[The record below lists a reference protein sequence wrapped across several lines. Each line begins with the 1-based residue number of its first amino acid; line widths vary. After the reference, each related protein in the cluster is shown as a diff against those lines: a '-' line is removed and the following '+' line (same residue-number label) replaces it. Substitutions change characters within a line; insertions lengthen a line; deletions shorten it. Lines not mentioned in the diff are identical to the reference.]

1 MVEVERVIFAADKA
15 KAGFDD
21 SRRMYF
27 FLMFLTMLSA
37 AGFQG
42 WSTLINNFAVEM
54 AHIDGQQM
62 GLVQSLRE
70 VPGFL
75 SLLVIYLLF
84 VFQEHRLAVISVIIL
99 GLGIA
104 LTGLLPTFHG
114 VILSTMIM
122 SVGFH
127 YFETI
132 NQSLTLQYFAV
143 QHSPL
148 VFGKL
153 RSITAASN
161 IGVGLFIFL
170 AASHLSYSQIFGGLG
185 GIIMLAAALCLLLD
199 PLNRNIVPQHKRM
212 IFKRRYWLYY
222 ALTFMAGAR
231 RQIFVAFAVF
241 LLVQKF
247 HYSVQAVTIL
257 FVVNNLVNYF
267 LNPLIGR
274 AINYFGE
281 RKVLSLEY
289 SALFVIFF
297 MYAHTDSRLI
307 VGLMYILDH
316 IFFNFA
322 IAIRTYFQKI
332 ADPKDIAASMAVGFT
347 INHIAAVFI
356 PAIGGLLW
364 MVDYKIPF
372 WAGMGMSLISLILT
386 QAIRLPAISHSR

>member
-1 MVEVERVIFAADKA
+1 MIKPYDA
-15 KAGFDD
+15 
-21 SRRMYF
+21 RRMYL
-27 FLMFLTMLSA
+27 FLMVLTMLSA

-42 WSTLINNFAVEM
+42 WNTLINNFAVEV

-70 VPGFL
+70 IPGFL

-84 VFQEHRLAVISVIIL
+84 LFQEHRLAVISVFIL
-99 GLGIA
+99 GLGVG

-122 SVGFH
+122 SLGFH
-127 YFETI
+127 YFETV

-148 VFGKL
+148 VFGNL

-161 IGVGLFIFL
+161 IGVGLLIFL
-170 AASHLSYSQIFGGLG
+170 AASRLSYSQMFGGLG
-185 GIIMLAAALCLLLD
+185 GAIMLAAALCFILD
-199 PLNRNIVPQHKRM
+199 PVNRDLVPQRKRM
-212 IFKRRYWLYY
+212 IFKRRYWLFY

-231 RQIFVAFAVF
+231 RQIFIAFAVF

-247 HYSVQAVTIL
+247 HYSVQAITIL
-257 FVVNNLVNYF
+257 FVLNNLVNYF

-281 RKVLSLEY
+281 RKILSLEY
-289 SALFVIFF
+289 SALFFIFF
-297 MYAHTDSRLI
+297 TYAHTDSKII

-332 ADPKDIAASMAVGFT
+332 ADPRDIAPSMAVGFT

-356 PAIGGLLW
+356 PALGGMLW

-372 WAGMGMSLISLILT
+372 WGGMGMCLISLVLT
-386 QAIRLPAISHSR
+386 QGIRLPKRVQAH

>member
-1 MVEVERVIFAADKA
+1 
-15 KAGFDD
+15 
-21 SRRMYF
+21 
-27 FLMFLTMLSA
+27 MFGA
-37 AGFQG
+37 
-42 WSTLINNFAVEM
+42 
-54 AHIDGQQM
+54 
-62 GLVQSLRE
+62 
-70 VPGFL
+70 
-75 SLLVIYLLF
+75 
-84 VFQEHRLAVISVIIL
+84 
-99 GLGIA
+99 
-104 LTGLLPTFHG
+104 
-114 VILSTMIM
+114 
-122 SVGFH
+122 
-127 YFETI
+127 
-132 NQSLTLQYFAV
+132 
-143 QHSPL
+143 
-148 VFGKL
+148 
-153 RSITAASN
+153 
-161 IGVGLFIFL
+161 
-170 AASHLSYSQIFGGLG
+170 LG
-185 GIIMLAAALCLLLD
+185 GMIMLAAALGLLLD
-199 PLNRNIVPQHKRM
+199 PVNRNIVPQHRRM
-212 IFKRRYWLYY
+212 VIKRRYWLFY

-257 FVVNNLVNYF
+257 FVINNLVNYF

-281 RKVLSLEY
+281 RKILSLEY

-297 MYAHTDSRLI
+297 MYAHTDSKII

-332 ADPKDIAASMAVGFT
+332 ADPKDIASSMAVGFT

-372 WAGMGMSLISLILT
+372 WAGMGMSLISLLLT